1 MTSNATVTIPFNEFQ
16 EITNARDTALTRA
29 AEAEAKLRE
38 GKIAANDGTTYAVA
52 RAALDV
58 VRLAIG
64 NLPPETTRGWPIAA
78 LRVLA
83 EQLPVMDG
91 ASTDDRDFATTIGY
105 FADEC
110 AKCEL
115 QRKAQAK
122 SASLGELHVDP
133 HVDPP
138 RE

>member
-1 MTSNATVTIPFNEFQ
+1 MSTATVTIPLTEFQ
-16 EITNARDTALTRA
+16 EITNTREEALKRA
-29 AEAEAKLRE
+29 AAAEKRLNE
-38 GKIAANDGTTYAVA
+38 EKIAANDGATYAIA

-64 NLPPETTRGWPIAA
+64 NLPPETTRGWPISA
-78 LRVLA
+78 LRVIA

-91 ASTDDRDFATTIGY
+91 ASTDDKDLATTIGY

-115 QRKAQAK
+115 QRKAQADAHK
-122 SASLGELHVDP
+122 IGEP
-133 HVDPP
+133 WPANVDPP
-138 RE
+138 RTE